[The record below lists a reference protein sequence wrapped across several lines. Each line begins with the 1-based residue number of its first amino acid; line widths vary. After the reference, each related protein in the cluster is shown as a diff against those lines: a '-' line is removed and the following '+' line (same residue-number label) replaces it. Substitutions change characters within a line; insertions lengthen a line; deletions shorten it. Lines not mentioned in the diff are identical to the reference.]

1 MVRIHPYKLF
11 RTVIRASLTDQALS
25 LTQTIL
31 WRKEEDISAL
41 LNITPVDEHTLQ
53 GTPLIAAASVGRPDI
68 VWRLLERG
76 FNPNATTEIDNQ
88 TALYQAAERGHIQV
102 VEFLS
107 LKTEKD
113 IFTWSTW
120 TPLHVAAISGHA
132 LIVKCLLNAEFNQN
146 AQTNA
151 KMTALPENVHG
162 YRLHNYRLLVSL
174 SNWCHQRLLYVGLP
188 KFFDSSASV
197 LAALS
202 FTRMLCTPLK
212 RDLDCKG
219 SAGEYNALKKM
230 ASPKYCLHDSDS
242 TEYGVEPTATVEIN
256 RTGIE
261 VSFPLRT
268 MPCRTPHLTP

>member
-1 MVRIHPYKLF
+1 MRLGTLPCGNEV
-11 RTVIRASLTDQALS
+11 DW

-31 WRKEEDISAL
+31 WGKEEDISAL

-53 GTPLIAAASVGRPDI
+53 GTPLTAAASVGRPDI

-102 VEFLS
+102 VELLS

-151 KMTALPENVHG
+151 KMTALAYAAQQGHLGVMKVLLEWGVVDPPDGRG
-162 YRLHNYRLLVSL
+162 YHALDHAVVRCEGKNNEETLRLLRDAGFQKMKP
-174 SNWCHQRLLYVGLP
+174 WCQLLEKVNRFNHWTIGP
-188 KFFDSSASV
+188 FD
-197 LAALS
+197 
-202 FTRMLCTPLK
+202 RM
-212 RDLDCKG
+212 
-219 SAGEYNALKKM
+219 
-230 ASPKYCLHDSDS
+230 
-242 TEYGVEPTATVEIN
+242 I
-256 RTGIE
+256 
-261 VSFPLRT
+261 LRAI
-268 MPCRTPHLTP
+268 R

>member
-31 WRKEEDISAL
+31 WGKEEDISAL
-41 LNITPVDEHTLQ
+41 LNTTPVDEHTLQ

-76 FNPNATTEIDNQ
+76 FNPKATTEIDNQ

-102 VEFLS
+102 VELLS

-151 KMTALPENVHG
+151 KMTALAYAAQQGHLGVMKVLLEWGVVDPPDG
-162 YRLHNYRLLVSL
+162 RLSL
-174 SNWCHQRLLYVGLP
+174 REEKSRQWECQDHQNQFYI
-188 KFFDSSASV
+188 
-197 LAALS
+197 
-202 FTRMLCTPLK
+202 C
-212 RDLDCKG
+212 
-219 SAGEYNALKKM
+219 
-230 ASPKYCLHDSDS
+230 
-242 TEYGVEPTATVEIN
+242 GV
-256 RTGIE
+256 
-261 VSFPLRT
+261 
-268 MPCRTPHLTP
+268 M